1 MRRSCTRIAALAP
14 LLFLSIASAPGSAPQ
29 PKRAEEVAKPP
40 ALRAAPQAPDKKSAT
55 KPAPKPKGTA
65 PAKKAP
71 PKKPSAMAP
80 PALPGCQP
88 LPSAASLP
96 WQGGERLAYDV
107 DVMGAQAG
115 KLTLVAFPPLG
126 SGGSQEI
133 PLRAL
138 AASNS
143 FFSKIRHVR
152 GRSSS
157 YVRTKD
163 LHPRKFSEETNEG
176 GVLRSA
182 DVVFRRPEQGGSVSV
197 KWKRDKRAGQ
207 EDFRS
212 NESAFDSLSAAY
224 YLRAMPLEVG
234 QELCFDSYAIR
245 KLWRVTGKVK
255 GIETVKVPAGTFQA
269 FHLEGSAVR
278 VDKPESKREIHI
290 WISNDEKRLPLAALG
305 IMDLGPVRAQLVRIG
320 GENDDAFEEEVSG
333 DLPKQSAPPA
343 LRR

>member
-1 MRRSCTRIAALAP
+1 MRSSCTRIAALAP
-14 LLFLSIASAPGSAPQ
+14 LLILSLASAPAPQ
-29 PKRAEEVAKPP
+29 PKQVEEVAMPP
-40 ALRAAPQAPDKKSAT
+40 ALRAAPQAPDKRSA
-55 KPAPKPKGTA
+55 KPAPKPKEKA
-65 PAKKAP
+65 AAKKAP
-71 PKKPSAMAP
+71 PKKPTAKAP
-80 PALPGCQP
+80 PAFPGCQP
-88 LPSAASLP
+88 LPGAASLP

-157 YVRTKD
+157 YVRTRD
-163 LHPRKFSEETNEG
+163 LRPRKYNEETNEG

-182 DVVFRRPEQGGSVSV
+182 DVVFRRPDQGGSVSV

-212 NESAFDSLSAAY
+212 NESPFDSLSAAY
-224 YLRAMPLEVG
+224 FLRAMPLQVG

-278 VDKPESKREIHI
+278 MDKPESKREIHI
-290 WISNDEKRLPLAALG
+290 WISNDEQRLPLAALG
-305 IMDLGPVRAQLVRIG
+305 IMDLGPVRAQLVRVG

-333 DLPKQSAPPA
+333 GLPKQSAPPA